1 MSTVRSFI
9 TPNLPQAVKLYL
21 EQVSH
26 DLSER
31 ILGVRWV
38 RPDGVYQTLNFF
50 GGGVEAER
58 IPGIARSIDQAAR
71 VKMALI
77 SRLLRLG
84 FSPNLH
90 EHE

>member
-38 RPDGVYQTLNFF
+38 RPDGVYQTLNFL
-50 GGGVEAER
+50 GGRGSGADPGYRSVHRSGSQGEDGSDLSVTTIGVFPKPA
-58 IPGIARSIDQAAR
+58 
-71 VKMALI
+71 
-77 SRLLRLG
+77 
-84 FSPNLH
+84 
-90 EHE
+90 

>member
-9 TPNLPQAVKLYL
+9 APNLPQAVKLYL

-38 RPDGVYQTLNFF
+38 RPDGVYQTLKFF
-50 GGGVEAER
+50 GGTWKRSGSR
-58 IPGIARSIDQAAR
+58 ISPG
-71 VKMALI
+71 
-77 SRLLRLG
+77 
-84 FSPNLH
+84 P
-90 EHE
+90 

>member
-9 TPNLPQAVKLYL
+9 APNLPQAVKLYL

-38 RPDGVYQTLNFF
+38 RPDGVYQTLIFLETWKRS
-50 GGGVEAER
+50 GSWVS
-58 IPGIARSIDQAAR
+58 PG
-71 VKMALI
+71 L
-77 SRLLRLG
+77 
-84 FSPNLH
+84 
-90 EHE
+90 